1 MNFKILL
8 FIFILFTTI
17 NLTAQTQKSDYKTQE
32 QEKKAERKELNGSI
46 LNQLNFK
53 DINGIEHSLESLR
66 GKVVVLDFWFIQC
79 KPCVKQFPSMN
90 TLKKKYQGKPVK
102 FFAVTWNSEYDVKQF
117 LKTTKLELTTVVDNN
132 LIDKFKIPHYP
143 YHVIIDQNGTVEY
156 VSSVLSFSITNK
168 LERKINRLLKN

>member
-1 MNFKILL
+1 MNFKLLL

-17 NLTAQTQKSDYKTQE
+17 NSTAQTQKSNYKTQQ
-32 QEKKAERKELNGSI
+32 QEKKAKREELNGSV

-53 DINGIEHSLESLR
+53 DINDKEHSLESLR

-90 TLKKKYQGKPVK
+90 TLKKKYKGKPVE

-117 LKTTKLELTTVVDNN
+117 LKTIDLQLTPVVDNN
-132 LIDKFKIPHYP
+132 LIDKFNIPHYP
-143 YHVIIDQNGTVEY
+143 YHVIIDQNGKVEF